1 MATTTDRYI
10 YGAILKR
17 AEETRTIPNKTQE
30 ARDWFRKSAS
40 KYTNVNQDR
49 LFSGATLTDI
59 PLLGRMY
66 MYVYDAK
73 TKDKLPYW
81 DAFPLIFHVESDST
95 GFYGINLHY
104 LAPRLRANLM
114 DALYTT
120 INNKKY
126 DDSTKLNI
134 SYGILKQASSM
145 RLFAPCFKRYL
156 FSQVKSRMIYIP
168 PAEWDISLFLPT
180 QRFKKAPDD
189 QVWRES
195 SEKAYRTTNT
205 RNRKRKK

>member
-1 MATTTDRYI
+1 
-10 YGAILKR
+10 
-17 AEETRTIPNKTQE
+17 
-30 ARDWFRKSAS
+30 
-40 KYTNVNQDR
+40 
-49 LFSGATLTDI
+49 
-59 PLLGRMY
+59 
-66 MYVYDAK
+66 
-73 TKDKLPYW
+73 
-81 DAFPLIFHVESDST
+81 
-95 GFYGINLHY
+95 
-104 LAPRLRANLM
+104 M

-134 SYGILKQASSM
+134 SYSILKQASSM

-168 PAEWDISLFLPT
+168 PSEWDISLFLPT

-195 SEKAYRTTNT
+195 SEKAYRSTSTSNK
-205 RNRKRKK
+205 RRKK